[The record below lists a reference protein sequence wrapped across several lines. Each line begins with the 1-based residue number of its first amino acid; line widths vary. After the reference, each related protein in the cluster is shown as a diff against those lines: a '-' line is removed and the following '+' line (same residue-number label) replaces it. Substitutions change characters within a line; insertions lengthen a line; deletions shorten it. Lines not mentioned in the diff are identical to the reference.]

1 MNALLL
7 GVVADTLKSIFTI
20 IPKLLYFI
28 VSCILSLIDLCQMA
42 FRKMAGLD
50 SVTISGE
57 SYTGDSVYKIIT
69 DALFTGRY
77 PAIKTIFWSLIILGV
92 FMLFI
97 TSLIA
102 LIRTEY
108 NPDKEKGNSKAGIV
122 KNFFKAI
129 FSFAIVPIACIFG
142 MFLFNSLVG
151 VVNTI
156 TTQPVLNSTEVTT
169 YYSQW
174 NAVADSNKDSGVY
187 DEGTLDKVENA
198 YMAYEVFGLHIPT
211 NVQPFSGMVFRA
223 CAYGSNRVRNNEDYF
238 LVLKNNNVLGF
249 LDKFNEQGDAADII
263 DTGFAINAKLRETS
277 NLSKDIVKTFYGDC
291 SDFIN
296 FGTWRYHSIE
306 SLSKYNVNA
315 VYFFY
320 DLWSFNYIVAF
331 VAVVSIGKLYFGF
344 VLYLMQRLFE
354 IIGLFLVSPIS
365 ISLMPL
371 DNGDSLKT
379 WRTLFITKFTLLVIM
394 VGTLNLI
401 SPLLAI
407 CNNIQ
412 FFNIPFIDYILTT
425 FFLIAAFNAVD
436 SLNKMFAK
444 IFTGDDKNY
453 GAVGE
458 AAGAITKNFTTGANA
473 TFSAAKLAAL
483 PVTAPTR
490 LGAHIIGGK
499 IAQARKN
506 KINQKIE
513 NAKNAYATEEQ
524 KLDAIDEATSKEDSA
539 NTAELAG
546 IDADQ
551 ATLNQFNND
560 TGGLLE
566 RNAANDT
573 AMQEAY
579 IKSHFVGKTKAQR
592 NAFRTQLSTDAGLRQ
607 RVLDEMYDKDTAGKI
622 DSFYKYD
629 RNLSAAENAQK
640 KADMLAM
647 LQRGQSD
654 ITARRTANATERARI
669 DTDIANN
676 KTNRESRLEAATR
689 RRDEEIRRLEESKTS
704 SAVGR
709 AAKYAS
715 GGIVKTA
722 KNISNIAKV
731 LPLSNE
737 IDGILSANK
746 YTDKPPK

>member
-407 CNNIQ
+407 CDNIQ

-490 LGAHIIGGK
+490 LGAHIVGGK
-499 IAQARKN
+499 IAEARKN

-524 KLDAIDEATSKEDSA
+524 KLNAIDEATSREDSA
-539 NTAELAG
+539 NTTELAG

-579 IKSHFVGKTKAQR
+579 IRSHFVGKTKAQR

-607 RVLDEMYDKDTAGKI
+607 RVLDEMYEKDTNAKM

-629 RNLSAAENAQK
+629 RNMSAAENAQK

-669 DTDIANN
+669 DTDIRNN
-676 KTNRESRLEAATR
+676 RTNREARLEAATR

-722 KNISNIAKV
+722 KNVGNVAKV
-731 LPLSNE
+731 LPLSGE
-737 IDGILSANK
+737 IDSILSANK

>member
-407 CNNIQ
+407 CDNIQ

-490 LGAHIIGGK
+490 LGAHIVGGK
-499 IAQARKN
+499 IAEARKN

-524 KLDAIDEATSKEDSA
+524 KLNAIDEATSREDSA
-539 NTAELAG
+539 NTTELAG

-579 IKSHFVGKTKAQR
+579 IRSHFVGKTKAQR

-607 RVLDEMYDKDTAGKI
+607 RVLDEMYEKDTNAKM

-629 RNLSAAENAQK
+629 RNMSAAENAQK

-669 DTDIANN
+669 DTDIRNN
-676 KTNRESRLEAATR
+676 RTNREARLEAATR
-689 RRDEEIRRLEESKTS
+689 RRDEEIRRLDESKTS

-722 KNISNIAKV
+722 KNVGNVAKV
-731 LPLSNE
+731 LPLSGE
-737 IDGILSANK
+737 IDSILSANK

>member
-1 MNALLL
+1 MNAFLLSAL
-7 GVVADTLKSIFTI
+7 TDTLKSIFTI

-42 FRKMAGLD
+42 FRKLAGLD
-50 SVTISGE
+50 PVTFVGDSGG
-57 SYTGDSVYKIIT
+57 YTGDSVYKIIT
-69 DALFTGRY
+69 DALFTNRY
-77 PAIKTIFWSLIILGV
+77 PAIKTIFWALIILGV

-97 TSLIA
+97 TSLIS
-102 LIRTEY
+102 LIRVEY

-129 FSFAIVPIACIFG
+129 FSFAIVPISCIFG
-142 MFLFNSLVG
+142 MFLFNSLVK

-156 TTQPVLNSTEVTT
+156 TTQSSMASTEVVT
-169 YYSQW
+169 YYAQW
-174 NAVADSNKDSGVY
+174 NAVEDSNKDSAAY
-187 DEGTLDKVENA
+187 DEGTLGKVESA
-198 YMAYEVFGLHIPT
+198 YMAYEVFGLHVPT
-211 NVQPFSGMVFRA
+211 TTKPFSGMIFEA
-223 CAYGSNRVRNNEDYF
+223 CAYGSNRVRNNSEYF
-238 LVLKNNNVLGF
+238 TVLKNNNVLGF
-249 LDKFNEQGDAADII
+249 LDKFNDQESAASII
-263 DTGFAINAKLRETS
+263 DAGFAINAKLKDTS
-277 NLSKDIVKTFYGDC
+277 NLSKEIINSFYGDC

-296 FGTWRYHSIE
+296 FGTWRYYNVE

-344 VLYLMQRLFE
+344 VLYLMQRIFE
-354 IIGLFLVSPIS
+354 IMGLFLVSPIS

-379 WRTLFITKFTLLVIM
+379 WRTLFVVKFVLLVIM

-401 SPLLAI
+401 SPLLAV
-407 CNNIQ
+407 CDNIT
-412 FFNIPFIDYILTT
+412 FFGISFIDYILRT

-436 SLNKMFAK
+436 SLNGMFSK

-453 GAVGE
+453 E
-458 AAGAITKNFTTGANA
+458 AIGKASKAISENFTSGANA
-473 TFSAAKLAAL
+473 AINATKLAAL

-513 NAKNAYATEEQ
+513 NAKNAYTSEEQ
-524 KLDAIDEATSKEDSA
+524 ALDAIDEATSKEDSA
-539 NTAELAG
+539 NTTELAG

-579 IKSHFVGKTKAQR
+579 IRSHFVGKTKAQR
-592 NAFRTQLSTDAGLRQ
+592 NAFRTQLSTDARLRQ

-715 GGIVKTA
+715 GGIIKT
-722 KNISNIAKV
+722 SNYVARMASV
-731 LPLSNE
+731 LPFSEQVTNVMR
-737 IDGILSANK
+737 ANK
-746 YTDKPPK
+746 YTDRK

>member
-223 CAYGSNRVRNNEDYF
+223 CAYGSNRVRNNKDYF
-238 LVLKNNNVLGF
+238 LVLKNNKVLGF

-263 DTGFAINAKLRETS
+263 DTGFAINAKLKETS
-277 NLSKDIVKTFYGDC
+277 NLSKDIVDTFYGDC
-291 SDFIN
+291 SKFIN
-296 FGTWRYHSIE
+296 FGTWRYHNIE

-407 CNNIQ
+407 CDNIQ

-490 LGAHIIGGK
+490 LGAHIVGGK
-499 IAQARKN
+499 IAEARKN

-524 KLDAIDEATSKEDSA
+524 KLNAIDEATSREDSA
-539 NTAELAG
+539 NTTELAG

-579 IKSHFVGKTKAQR
+579 IRSHFVGKTKAQR

-722 KNISNIAKV
+722 KNVSNIAKV

>member
-102 LIRTEY
+102 LIRIEY

-592 NAFRTQLSTDAGLRQ
+592 DAFRTQLSTDAGLRQ

>member
-490 LGAHIIGGK
+490 LGAHIVGGK

-524 KLDAIDEATSKEDSA
+524 ALNAIDEATSREDSA
-539 NTAELAG
+539 NTTELAG

-579 IKSHFVGKTKAQR
+579 IRSHFVGKTKAQR
-592 NAFRTQLSTDAGLRQ
+592 DAFRTQLSTDAGLRQ

-715 GGIVKTA
+715 SGIVKTA

>member
-277 NLSKDIVKTFYGDC
+277 NLSKEIVKTFYGDC

-524 KLDAIDEATSKEDSA
+524 KLDAIDEATSREDSA
-539 NTAELAG
+539 NTTELAG

-676 KTNRESRLEAATR
+676 KTNRESRLDAATR

-715 GGIVKTA
+715 GGIVKAA
-722 KNISNIAKV
+722 KNVSNIAKV

>member
-69 DALFTGRY
+69 DALFTSRY

-223 CAYGSNRVRNNEDYF
+223 CAYGSNRVRNNKDYF
-238 LVLKNNNVLGF
+238 LVLKNNKVLGF

-263 DTGFAINAKLRETS
+263 DTGFAINAKLKETS
-277 NLSKDIVKTFYGDC
+277 NLSKDIVDTFYGDC
-291 SDFIN
+291 SKFIN
-296 FGTWRYHSIE
+296 FGTWRYHNIE

-407 CNNIQ
+407 CDNIQ

-490 LGAHIIGGK
+490 LGAHIVGGK
-499 IAQARKN
+499 IAEARKN

-524 KLDAIDEATSKEDSA
+524 KLNAIDEATSREDSA
-539 NTAELAG
+539 NTTELAG

-579 IKSHFVGKTKAQR
+579 IRSHFVGKTKAQR
-592 NAFRTQLSTDAGLRQ
+592 DAFRTQLSTDAGLRQ

>member
-69 DALFTGRY
+69 DALFTSRY

-102 LIRTEY
+102 LVRIEY

-223 CAYGSNRVRNNEDYF
+223 CAYGSNRVRNNKDYF
-238 LVLKNNNVLGF
+238 LVLKNNKVLGF

-263 DTGFAINAKLRETS
+263 DTGFAINAKLKETS
-277 NLSKDIVKTFYGDC
+277 NLSKDIVDTFYGDC
-291 SDFIN
+291 SKFIN
-296 FGTWRYHSIE
+296 FGTWRYHNIE

-407 CNNIQ
+407 CDNIQ

-490 LGAHIIGGK
+490 LGAHIVGGK
-499 IAQARKN
+499 IAEARKN

-524 KLDAIDEATSKEDSA
+524 KLNAIDEATSREDSA
-539 NTAELAG
+539 NTTELAG

-579 IKSHFVGKTKAQR
+579 IRSHFVGKTKAQR

>member
-102 LIRTEY
+102 LIRIEY

-169 YYSQW
+169 YYGQW

-277 NLSKDIVKTFYGDC
+277 NLSKDIIKTFYGDC

-296 FGTWRYHSIE
+296 FGTWRYHNIE

-331 VAVVSIGKLYFGF
+331 AAVVSIGKLYFGF

-436 SLNKMFAK
+436 SLNKMFTK

-453 GAVGE
+453 GVVGD

-539 NTAELAG
+539 NTTELAG

-592 NAFRTQLSTDAGLRQ
+592 DAFRTQLSTDAGLRQ
-607 RVLDEMYDKDTAGKI
+607 RVLDEMYDKDTSGKI

-715 GGIVKTA
+715 GGIVKAA
-722 KNISNIAKV
+722 KNVSNVAKV

>member
-156 TTQPVLNSTEVTT
+156 TTQPVLNTTEVTT

-592 NAFRTQLSTDAGLRQ
+592 DAFRTQLSTDAGLRQ

>member
-69 DALFTGRY
+69 DALFTSRY

-156 TTQPVLNSTEVTT
+156 TTQSVLNSTEVTT

-223 CAYGSNRVRNNEDYF
+223 CAYGSNRVRNNKDYF
-238 LVLKNNNVLGF
+238 LVLKNNKVLGF

-263 DTGFAINAKLRETS
+263 DTGFAINAKLKETS
-277 NLSKDIVKTFYGDC
+277 NLSKDIVDTFYGDC
-291 SDFIN
+291 SKFIN
-296 FGTWRYHSIE
+296 FGTWRYHNIE

-407 CNNIQ
+407 CDNIQ

-490 LGAHIIGGK
+490 LGAHIVGGK
-499 IAQARKN
+499 IAEARKN

-524 KLDAIDEATSKEDSA
+524 KLNAIDEATSREDSA
-539 NTAELAG
+539 NTTELAG

-579 IKSHFVGKTKAQR
+579 IRSHFVGKTKAQR

-722 KNISNIAKV
+722 KNVSNIAKV

>member
-407 CNNIQ
+407 CDNIQ

-490 LGAHIIGGK
+490 LGAHIVGGK
-499 IAQARKN
+499 IAEARKN

-524 KLDAIDEATSKEDSA
+524 KLNAIDEATSREDSA
-539 NTAELAG
+539 NTTELAG

-579 IKSHFVGKTKAQR
+579 IRSHFVGKTKAQR
-592 NAFRTQLSTDAGLRQ
+592 DAFRTQLSTDAGLRQ

>member
-1 MNALLL
+1 MNTLLL

-69 DALFTGRY
+69 DALFTSRY

-102 LIRTEY
+102 LVRIEY

-156 TTQPVLNSTEVTT
+156 TTQSSMASAEVVT
-169 YYSQW
+169 YYAQW
-174 NAVADSNKDSGVY
+174 NAVEDSNKNSAAY
-187 DEGTLDKVENA
+187 DEGTLGKVESA

-223 CAYGSNRVRNNEDYF
+223 CAYGSNRVRNNKEYF
-238 LVLKNNNVLGF
+238 TVLKNNNVLGF
-249 LDKFNEQGDAADII
+249 LDRFNEQGDAADII
-263 DTGFAINAKLRETS
+263 DTGFAINAKLKDTS

-291 SDFIN
+291 SEFIN

-490 LGAHIIGGK
+490 LGAHIVGGK

-506 KINQKIE
+506 KIDQKIE
-513 NAKNAYATEEQ
+513 NAKNAYANEEQ
-524 KLDAIDEATSKEDSA
+524 RLNAIDEATSREDSA
-539 NTAELAG
+539 NTTELAG

-566 RNAANDT
+566 RNATNDT

-579 IKSHFVGKTKAQR
+579 IRSHFVGKTKAQR

-607 RVLDEMYDKDTAGKI
+607 RVLDEMYEKDTNAKM

-629 RNLSAAENAQK
+629 RNMSAAENAQK

-669 DTDIANN
+669 DTDIRNN
-676 KTNRESRLEAATR
+676 KTNREASLEAATR

-715 GGIVKTA
+715 GGIVKAA
-722 KNISNIAKV
+722 KNVGNVAKV

>member
-407 CNNIQ
+407 CDNIQ

-592 NAFRTQLSTDAGLRQ
+592 NAFRTQLSTDARLRQ

-669 DTDIANN
+669 DTDIRNN

>member
-69 DALFTGRY
+69 DALFTSRY

-223 CAYGSNRVRNNEDYF
+223 CAYGSNRVRNNKDYF
-238 LVLKNNNVLGF
+238 LVLKNNKVLGF

-263 DTGFAINAKLRETS
+263 DTGFAINAKLKETS
-277 NLSKDIVKTFYGDC
+277 NLSKDIVDTFYGDC
-291 SDFIN
+291 SKFIN
-296 FGTWRYHSIE
+296 FGTWRYHNIE

-407 CNNIQ
+407 CDNIQ

-490 LGAHIIGGK
+490 LGAHIVGGK
-499 IAQARKN
+499 IAEARKN

-524 KLDAIDEATSKEDSA
+524 KLNAIDEATSREDSA
-539 NTAELAG
+539 NTTELAG

-579 IKSHFVGKTKAQR
+579 IRSHFVGKTKAQR

>member
-490 LGAHIIGGK
+490 LGAHIVGGK

-524 KLDAIDEATSKEDSA
+524 ALNAIDEATSREDSA
-539 NTAELAG
+539 NTTELVG

-579 IKSHFVGKTKAQR
+579 IRSHFVGKTKAQR

-715 GGIVKTA
+715 GGIVKAA
-722 KNISNIAKV
+722 KNVSNIAKV

>member
-69 DALFTGRY
+69 DALFTSRY

-223 CAYGSNRVRNNEDYF
+223 CAYGSNRVRNNKDYF
-238 LVLKNNNVLGF
+238 LVLKNNKVLGF

-263 DTGFAINAKLRETS
+263 DTGFAINAKLKETS
-277 NLSKDIVKTFYGDC
+277 NLSKDIVDTFYGDC
-291 SDFIN
+291 SKFIN
-296 FGTWRYHSIE
+296 FGTWRYHNIE

-407 CNNIQ
+407 CDNIQ

-490 LGAHIIGGK
+490 LGAHIVGGK
-499 IAQARKN
+499 IAEARKN

-524 KLDAIDEATSKEDSA
+524 KLNAIDEATSREDSA
-539 NTAELAG
+539 NTTELAG

-579 IKSHFVGKTKAQR
+579 IRSHFVGKTKAQR
-592 NAFRTQLSTDAGLRQ
+592 DAFRTQLSTDAGLRQ

-722 KNISNIAKV
+722 KNVSNIAKV